1 MPGRRREPGS
11 GGGRTAAAILG
22 LPVLLAAALILSPS
36 LQGAEAAKRKKN
48 ATPKAAITNAVP
60 DEAAIFFGLDRL
72 WTMELQVS
80 AADWE
85 AMEPVQAEGGGP
97 LRGPGRMQ
105 RDYPEVPCGVM
116 WEGRSWTNAT
126 VRFKGNS
133 SFNFARDSIKR
144 SLKLD
149 FNDREKGGRFLGMTK
164 LNLNNNTMDASLM
177 QEAIAYDLCRRVGVP
192 GSRTAFVKVFLTVP
206 GRLERRY
213 AGVYTAVEQVDERFL
228 SLHFGSGKGLLL
240 KPEGPAGVPYFG
252 NGWKSYASV
261 YDPKTTPSNEDKARL
276 MAFARFVNQS
286 DTETFRAGITN
297 HLEVDAF
304 LRFLALNVVLA
315 NHDSCLA
322 IGHNYCLHLDPS
334 SGRFRF
340 LPWDLNHAFGKFP
353 MVGSPTE
360 QMNGRFQPPNP
371 GRNPLIERLLED
383 PANAAAYRRHVESI
397 LHDHFQP
404 ARLKAQVELIASLL
418 RDSVKGDP
426 LYTPE
431 EFERAIHGS
440 SKGDTAAPLVE
451 AGPQHSRPG
460 PGRRNAGPCL
470 LDWIEGRAAALN
482 AQLAGANEGGVLT
495 FNPGRPGGPRGP
507 GFPGGPGGFGGPP
520 GQREGPPDGNARPA
534 GPPPQ

>member
-1 MPGRRREPGS
+1 M
-11 GGGRTAAAILG
+11 
-22 LPVLLAAALILSPS
+22 VLLAAALILSLP
-36 LQGAEAAKRKKN
+36 LVGAEVAKGKKN
-48 ATPKAAITNAVP
+48 EKGRAAITNAVP
-60 DEAAIFFGLDRL
+60 DEAGRFFGLEKL

-85 AMEPVQAEGGGP
+85 AMEPVQTEGGGP
-97 LRGPGRMQ
+97 PRGPGRMQ
-105 RDYPEVPCGVM
+105 RDYPEVPCVVL
-116 WEGRSWTNAT
+116 WEDRSWTNAT

-177 QEAIAYDLCRRVGVP
+177 QEAIAYDLFRRAGIP
-192 GSRTAFVKVFLTVP
+192 ASRTAFVKVFLTVP

-213 AGVYTAVEQVDERFL
+213 AGLYTAVEQVDDRFL
-228 SLHFGSGKGLLL
+228 DLHFGSGEGLLL

-252 NGWKSYASV
+252 NAWKSYASV

-286 DTETFRAGITN
+286 DAETFRAGITN

-304 LRFLALNVVLA
+304 LRFLALNAVLA
-315 NHDSCLA
+315 NHDSCLT
-322 IGHNYCLHLDPS
+322 IGHNYYLHLDPS

-353 MVGSPTE
+353 MVGNPTE
-360 QMNGRFQPPNP
+360 QMNGRFLPPNP
-371 GRNPLIERLLED
+371 GRNPLIDRLLED
-383 PANAAAYRRHVESI
+383 SASVAAYRQHVESI
-397 LHDHFQP
+397 LRDHFQP
-404 ARLKAQVELIASLL
+404 ARLKAQVESIASLL

-431 EFERAIHGS
+431 EFERAIHGP
-440 SKGDTAAPLVE
+440 SKGDAATPPVGL
-451 AGPQHSRPG
+451 GPQRGRPG
-460 PGRRNAGPCL
+460 PGMRNAGPCL
-470 LDWIEGRAAALN
+470 LNWIEGRAAAIS
-482 AQLAGANEGGVLT
+482 AQLAGTSEGGVLN
-495 FNPGRPGGPRGP
+495 FNPGRPGGPRP
-507 GFPGGPGGFGGPP
+507 GFPGGPRGFGGPP
-520 GQREGPPDGNARPA
+520 GERQADPDGGGPPG